1 MNENSPIP
9 KAPKQKYFRI
19 MLWVGLADSQ
29 SRVAAKYSLDILSIF
44 RMLKFVE
51 ICKSWG
57 EDTASQEVNVEN
69 ISNIKS
75 VCVSF
80 PINLSQ
86 NQGLFKWVSFS
97 HQVAKVLEF
106 QLQHQS
112 FQRGE
117 RQNNDDFSMLL
128 VSSKHLEKGMVSL
141 LEYRAPNM
149 MTKSLAV

>member
-1 MNENSPIP
+1 MAEEAIGMNENSPIP

-44 RMLKFVE
+44 CMLKFVE

-75 VCVSF
+75 VCVPF
-80 PINLSQ
+80 PRTMSKQTASWLQLDVISPKYM
-86 NQGLFKWVSFS
+86 QGILI
-97 HQVAKVLEF
+97 LY
-106 QLQHQS
+106 LC
-112 FQRGE
+112 
-117 RQNNDDFSMLL
+117 LL
-128 VSSKHLEKGMVSL
+128 
-141 LEYRAPNM
+141 
-149 MTKSLAV
+149 